1 MRHSDLKPNRLD
13 VFGSSMLNKLPSES
27 RRRRKRQASKKRRS
41 LVRAEGRT
49 ATLAI
54 ER

>member
-1 MRHSDLKPNRLD
+1 MRHSDLKPNRLA
-13 VFGSSMLNKLPSES
+13 VWGSSMLNKLPSES
-27 RRRRKRQASKKRRS
+27 RRQASKKRRS